1 MTAAKPFVV
10 DDTVVKEKTLFVIC
24 DRFFYEIFGKFA
36 VAKRADVGLGLY
48 RTLANSRLPVRRTEP
63 GRCWYGLHPRKN
75 PLPERLLRQGVLRV
89 CYSISSRLD
98 EAGTSFCFGSV
109 TRRTPSEYA
118 ALMPAASMPEISKLL
133 A

>member
-10 DDTVVKEKTLFVIC
+10 DDTVVRKNSFCNL
-24 DRFFYEIFGKFA
+24 RPAFYEIFGKFA
-36 VAKRADVGLGLY
+36 VAKRADVGLGPY

>member
-1 MTAAKPFVV
+1 MTAAKPFAV
-10 DDTVVKEKTLFVIC
+10 DDTVVRKNSFCNLRLV
-24 DRFFYEIFGKFA
+24 FYEIFGKFA
-36 VAKRADVGLGLY
+36 VAKRADVGLGPY

-109 TRRTPSEYA
+109 TRRTPSAYA